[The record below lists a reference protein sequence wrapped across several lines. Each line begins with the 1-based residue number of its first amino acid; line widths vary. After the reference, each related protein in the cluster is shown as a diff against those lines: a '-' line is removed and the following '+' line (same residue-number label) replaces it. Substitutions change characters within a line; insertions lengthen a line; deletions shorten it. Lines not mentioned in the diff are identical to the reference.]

1 MNLNFALFAQCLVFI
16 IFALFTMKFVWPPL
30 IKVIDERR
38 KQIAD
43 GLAAAEQGNRAQA
56 EAHVNAKEILTDAK
70 QKAAE
75 IVANAQ
81 KKSAEAIEQS
91 KLDSKIEGEKQLKLA
106 MDQIILEQN
115 KAKEQLRSQ
124 IVSISVSG
132 AQKIMKKE
140 INEQVHSKLLD
151 DLIAQL

>member
-1 MNLNFALFAQCLVFI
+1 MNLNFSLFVQCLVFI
-16 IFALFTMKFVWPPL
+16 TLALFTMKFVWPPL

-38 KQIAD
+38 KQIAE
-43 GLAAAEQGNRAQA
+43 GLAAAEQGNLEQAKAQL
-56 EAHVNAKEILTDAK
+56 NAKEILMDAK

-75 IVANAQ
+75 VLAAAQ
-81 KKSAEAIEQS
+81 KRSAEVIEQS
-91 KLDSKIEGEKQLKLA
+91 KLDSKAEGEKQLKLA

-132 AQKIMKKE
+132 AQRIMKKE
-140 INEQVHSKLLD
+140 INEQTHNKLLD
-151 DLIAQL
+151 DLIAQI